1 MGDVCNMVKIK
12 IEVGKYEF
20 YHFGLGDVT
29 APCLILNYLIPV
41 CPYVYM
47 FELYAK
53 EMWSYFHF

>member
-47 FELYAK
+47 LFINL
-53 EMWSYFHF
+53 